1 MYMID
6 VVTRYTIAVFIKNK
20 TTETAVNKIIELWL
34 PLFGAADI
42 VLTNNVG
49 QFANVELSEVDNQF
63 GTNIKH
69 TA

>member
-42 VLTNNVG
+42 VLTNNGG
-49 QFANVELSEVDNQF
+49 QFANVELSELDNQF